1 MRTITIT
8 IENGVCGYD
17 VHENGKCCGGL
28 SWDEMLGQVA
38 MLTMP
43 ANMIGNGYRMLTPE
57 EWEAWKAEKFRDAAK
72 NADDTSAPAIVFYP
86 AGSLGESVESEG
98 GEA

>member
-8 IENGVCGYD
+8 IEDGACGYD

-28 SWDEMLGQVA
+28 SWDEMLGHVA
-38 MLTMP
+38 MITMP
-43 ANMIGNGYRMLTPE
+43 VGRIGIGFRMRTSE
-57 EWEAWKAEKFRDAAK
+57 EWEAWKADQFRDATK
-72 NADDTSAPAIVFYP
+72 IIDETSAPAIVFYP
-86 AGSLGESVESEG
+86 SGSLGEPVESEG